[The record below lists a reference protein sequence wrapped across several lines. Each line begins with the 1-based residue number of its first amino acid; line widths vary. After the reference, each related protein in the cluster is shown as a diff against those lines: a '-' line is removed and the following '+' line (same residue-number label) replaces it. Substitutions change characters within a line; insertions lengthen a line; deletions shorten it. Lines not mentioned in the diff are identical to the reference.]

1 WGEVIELEDN
11 KEDCFAR
18 KRICIKTKLEDNIL
32 EKFKIIVR
40 GKIFVIRAKKLFVW
54 SPTFNDNKEVD
65 DYSEDD
71 SVNGAEEINGDISK
85 QMNLDDETDIE
96 GVSDTVFDDKAD
108 SLGHE
113 HTQNLS
119 PNEKENSSDPF
130 NLYNLL
136 NKRDKGEANSGLDSS
151 IPFPPGFTPEREFQH
166 VDAQEV
172 QGMENSLSKRRSEGL
187 SSRVLEDAQPLNEH
201 ASPSIDSKKKQV
213 ARYWRSSRWF
223 QMNCLSLNVQGLGS
237 KAKKDWIKELNN
249 KHKVNFLS
257 VQETKLDCISDMD
270 VKVLWGNYK
279 FEYTISEAVGNSGG
293 ILCVWDPSVFRKEHH
308 VVSDNFV
315 ALYGS
320 WVSNQA
326 KLLVV
331 SIYAPQSITS
341 KRSLWSYISSL
352 ISRWDGHCMVMGDFN
367 EVRCMEDRLGSV
379 YNAQGAN
386 EFNSFISNSGLVEIQ
401 LEGYSFTWSLQ
412 SAKKM
417 SKLDRFF
424 VSDGLLSLF
433 PHLSGICLD
442 RHLSDHRPILLREVV
457 TDYGPSP
464 FRVYHSWFSLQ
475 GFDQMVSET
484 WNNIDLD
491 DNNKMVRFKK
501 KLQILK
507 KEIRSWVNDCKKN
520 QSGRLVDLRSKLC
533 HIDKVIDQGGVN
545 DDILLTRGLLR
556 AMKTQIMNCLS
567 LNVQGLGSKAK
578 KDWIKELNNKHKV
591 NFLSVQETKLDC
603 ISDMDVKVL
612 WGNYKFEYTI
622 SEAVGNSGGILC
634 VWDPSVFRKEHH
646 VVSDNFVALYGSW
659 VSNQA
664 KLLVV
669 SIYAP
674 HSITSKRSLWSYIS
688 SFISRWDGN
697 CMVMGDFNEV
707 RCMEDRLGSVYNA
720 QGANE
725 FNSFIS
731 NSGLVEIQLEG
742 YSFTWSLQSAKKMS
756 KLDHFFVSDGLLSL
770 FPHLSGIC
778 LDRHLSDHRPIL
790 LREVVTDYGPSPFRV
805 YHSWFSLQGFDQ
817 MVSETWNN
825 IDLDDNNKMVRFK
838 KKLQILKKE
847 IRSWVNDCKKNQS
860 GRLVDLRSKLCH
872 IDKVIDQGGVN
883 DDILLTRLDLL
894 KKLHDIKSS
903 DARDY
908 MQKAKIQWAIEG
920 DENSNFFHGIINRK
934 RANLAIKGVMV
945 DGEWVDDPCRV
956 KEEFRLHFANRF
968 RAPAAN
974 RCKLNYTFPNRL
986 SSDQLDMLES
996 PISRDEVRNA
1006 VWGCGEN
1013 KSPGPDGFTFE
1024 FFRKF
1029 WDTLGSD
1036 FCAAVEWFFD
1046 HSSFSRGCNSS
1057 FIALIPK
1064 NHDPKF
1070 VNDYRPISLIGS
1082 LYKVVTK
1089 ILATRLSS
1097 IISGLI
1103 SDVQTAFLPNRQILD
1118 GPFIINELLSWCKH
1132 KKQQAMVF
1140 KVDFAKAYDSIRWDF
1155 LEDVLRAFGFGSK
1168 WCSWIRGCLHSGMA
1182 SVLLNG
1188 SPTSE
1193 FQFHCGLK
1201 QGDPLAPYLF
1211 ILIMESLHLSLSR
1224 AIEAGIFK
1232 GIKIGSSLNISH
1244 LFYADDAVFIGEWSI
1259 ANLSGITH
1267 ILHCFS
1273 LLSGLS
1279 INLKKSHLLGV
1290 GIRSEDVNAAALY
1303 FGCSTMKTPFKYLGV
1318 MVGGNSSTFQAWDDT
1333 IGKLKARLSNWKLK
1347 TLSVGGRLTL
1357 LKSVLGI
1364 GWVVRFKWEGAF
1376 RGQDVRI
1383 LLDECF
1389 LPKAPTATRWV
1400 KYVPIKIN
1408 VFAWK
1413 VFLDRLP
1420 TRSNLQH
1427 RGVLVSDL
1435 LCPLCSS
1442 TQEIPAIVLQLQ
1454 IAMDIGRLVCAG
1466 GIYHGRPLVHM
1477 LIGLI
1482 GSIPSD

>member
-1 WGEVIELEDN
+1 MAARARSNVDHTRLISKSIFVTNFPDNTTSKDLWEVCKGYGTVVDVFIPDRKSKAGKRFAFVRFIKVDNVDRLVGNLCTLWIGRMHLHANVARFDRPPIHSSRPNISTRPAANGASSFASVLKGNPNTFNHIASSPAMVLDDECVVERDLDNFVMGEVKDFSSINNLRVLLSNEGFQHVRLAYLGGLWVMIELTSVQTKMRFMKHVGVASWFSQLCKAQPDFVSRERIVWIDIEGVPLHAWSRPTFSKIGSRWGEVIELEDN

-40 GKIFVIRAKKLFVW
+40 GKIF
-54 SPTFNDNKEVD
+54 
-65 DYSEDD
+65 DD

-151 IPFPPGFTPEREFQH
+151 ILFPPGFTPEREFQH
-166 VDAQEV
+166 VDVQEV

-201 ASPSIDSKKKQV
+201 VPLVSIPKK
-213 ARYWRSSRWF
+213 SRWLDIGG
-223 QMNCLSLNVQGLGS
+223 CKDPIS
-237 KAKKDWIKELNN
+237 KART
-249 KHKVNFLS
+249 F
-257 VQETKLDCISDMD
+257 
-270 VKVLWGNYK
+270 
-279 FEYTISEAVGNSGG
+279 TISEAVGNSGG

-315 ALYGS
+315 AFYGS

-367 EVRCMEDRLGSV
+367 EVRCMEDRLGSM

-475 GFDQMVSET
+475 GFDQMVLET

-491 DNNKMVRFKK
+491 DKNKMVRFKK

-556 AMKTQIMNCLS
+556 AMKTQ
-567 LNVQGLGSKAK
+567 
-578 KDWIKELNNKHKV
+578 
-591 NFLSVQETKLDC
+591 
-603 ISDMDVKVL
+603 
-612 WGNYKFEYTI
+612 
-622 SEAVGNSGGILC
+622 
-634 VWDPSVFRKEHH
+634 
-646 VVSDNFVALYGSW
+646 
-659 VSNQA
+659 
-664 KLLVV
+664 
-669 SIYAP
+669 
-674 HSITSKRSLWSYIS
+674 
-688 SFISRWDGN
+688 
-697 CMVMGDFNEV
+697 
-707 RCMEDRLGSVYNA
+707 
-720 QGANE
+720 
-725 FNSFIS
+725 
-731 NSGLVEIQLEG
+731 
-742 YSFTWSLQSAKKMS
+742 
-756 KLDHFFVSDGLLSL
+756 
-770 FPHLSGIC
+770 
-778 LDRHLSDHRPIL
+778 
-790 LREVVTDYGPSPFRV
+790 
-805 YHSWFSLQGFDQ
+805 
-817 MVSETWNN
+817 
-825 IDLDDNNKMVRFK
+825 
-838 KKLQILKKE
+838 
-847 IRSWVNDCKKNQS
+847 
-860 GRLVDLRSKLCH
+860 
-872 IDKVIDQGGVN
+872 
-883 DDILLTRLDLL
+883 
-894 KKLHDIKSS
+894 
-903 DARDY
+903 
-908 MQKAKIQWAIEG
+908 
-920 DENSNFFHGIINRK
+920 NFFHGIINRK

-1303 FGCSTMKTPFKYLGV
+1303 FGCSTMKTHFKYLGV

-1333 IGKLKARLSNWKLK
+1333 IGKLKARLSN
-1347 TLSVGGRLTL
+1347 
-1357 LKSVLGI
+1357 
-1364 GWVVRFKWEGAF
+1364 
-1376 RGQDVRI
+1376 
-1383 LLDECF
+1383 
-1389 LPKAPTATRWV
+1389 
-1400 KYVPIKIN
+1400 
-1408 VFAWK
+1408 
-1413 VFLDRLP
+1413 
-1420 TRSNLQH
+1420 
-1427 RGVLVSDL
+1427 
-1435 LCPLCSS
+1435 
-1442 TQEIPAIVLQLQ
+1442 
-1454 IAMDIGRLVCAG
+1454 
-1466 GIYHGRPLVHM
+1466 
-1477 LIGLI
+1477 
-1482 GSIPSD
+1482 